1 MGGLASVSL
10 CLSHHIRV
18 TWGTGGET
26 ILSQEH
32 IVLNT
37 CLALAAVGKAGTR
50 WQGQHFAWV
59 WSRSKPLVI
68 TMLNKHPLSL
78 YTMSSLTLFGRP
90 RERRFVFVT
99 HAHIGCRQS
108 HSKIL
113 LYTTTASDNWNS
125 VSLSARRSHVYAKC
139 ALTPTCFLRWGIRC
153 YPIWFRVILWMI
165 NICSPYYYKIFVWRI
180 LHSIVKKNDL
190 LVVASISCLH
200 YGTMPLF
207 GVRRANRRRDIV
219 PPHRH
224 VFYLQHSARI
234 LHTHS
239 AAVPKITI
247 ILTEYLMFTPRT
259 YIHRYCK
266 YYMHMTRSQM
276 LRIVHCNLPAKF
288 WRLLG
293 GIDNVSR

>member
-26 ILSQEH
+26 RLSQEH

-37 CLALAAVGKAGTR
+37 CLALAAVGKAGSR
-50 WQGQHFAWV
+50 WQGQHFAWA

-78 YTMSSLTLFGRP
+78 YTMSSFTLFGRP
-90 RERRFVFVT
+90 RERRLVFVT

-165 NICSPYYYKIFVWRI
+165 NICSPYYYKIFVWQI

-219 PPHRH
+219 PPIVMCFTSTPAQWCNILQEFCTHTQLQ
-224 VFYLQHSARI
+224 YL
-234 LHTHS
+234 
-239 AAVPKITI
+239 K
-247 ILTEYLMFTPRT
+247 
-259 YIHRYCK
+259 
-266 YYMHMTRSQM
+266 SQ
-276 LRIVHCNLPAKF
+276 
-288 WRLLG
+288 
-293 GIDNVSR
+293 